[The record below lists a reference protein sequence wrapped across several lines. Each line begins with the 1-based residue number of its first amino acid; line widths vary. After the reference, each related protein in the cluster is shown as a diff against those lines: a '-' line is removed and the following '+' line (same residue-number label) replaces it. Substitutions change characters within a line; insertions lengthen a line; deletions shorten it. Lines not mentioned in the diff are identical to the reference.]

1 MPRPFPARRPPA
13 PRAPSPF
20 PRPVTRLPTSESP
33 PPGEIAAGDDP
44 REAAALEAGLAERVR
59 AGDAAA
65 FEALFHRFFRRLH
78 AFAESYVGDAE
89 VAEDLVTDVFVRV
102 WERHAEWSLRGGP
115 RAYLYGAVRNE
126 ALAHIRRRRML
137 QRAHASAAAD
147 ERRPGMGAPPAPTD
161 AGLQARE
168 LAEALELAIERLPER
183 SREAF
188 VLHRRHGLS
197 YAQVAEAMDIS
208 PRTVE
213 VHIRRAFQA
222 LRADLGGFLAL
233 LLAAS
238 L

>member
-1 MPRPFPARRPPA
+1 M
-13 PRAPSPF
+13 
-20 PRPVTRLPTSESP
+20 TRLSTSESP
-33 PPGEIAAGDDP
+33 PGAAAAGEDP
-44 REAAALEAGLAERVR
+44 GEAAALEAALAERVR

-65 FEALFHRFFRRLH
+65 FEALFQRFFRRLH
-78 AFAESYVGDAE
+78 AFAESYVGDSE
-89 VAEDLVTDVFVRV
+89 TAEDLVADVFVRV
-102 WERHAEWSLRGGP
+102 WERRAEWQLRGGP

-126 ALAHIRRRRML
+126 ALAHVRRRRML

-147 ERRPGMGAPPAPTD
+147 ERRPGMGAPPAPSD

-168 LAEALELAIERLPER
+168 LAEAIELAIERLPER

-197 YAQVAEAMDIS
+197 YAQVAEAMEIS

-213 VHIRRAFQA
+213 VHIRRAFLA

-233 LLAAS
+233 LLAAT
-238 L
+238 LL

>member
-1 MPRPFPARRPPA
+1 
-13 PRAPSPF
+13 
-20 PRPVTRLPTSESP
+20 VTRLSTSESP
-33 PPGEIAAGDDP
+33 PGAAAAGEDP
-44 REAAALEAGLAERVR
+44 AEAAALEAALAERVR

-65 FEALFHRFFRRLH
+65 FEALFQRFFRRLH
-78 AFAESYVGDAE
+78 AFAESYVGDSE
-89 VAEDLVTDVFVRV
+89 TAEDLVADVFVRV
-102 WERHAEWSLRGGP
+102 WERRAEWQLRGGP

-126 ALAHIRRRRML
+126 ALAHVRRRRML

-147 ERRPGMGAPPAPTD
+147 ERRPGMGAD
-161 AGLQARE
+161 LQARE
-168 LAEALELAIERLPER
+168 LAEAIELAIERLPER

-197 YAQVAEAMDIS
+197 YAQVAEAMEIS

-233 LLAAS
+233 LLAATTS